1 MRKNDKSS
9 LHSRN
14 NKARLRMKGLPLFM
28 APESKPQKQNDLN
41 EKALTQ
47 SNFDLLM
54 RTARI
59 TKNIMNNN
67 FGNKRKL
74 DDIYDY

>member
-1 MRKNDKSS
+1 
-9 LHSRN
+9 
-14 NKARLRMKGLPLFM
+14 M
-28 APESKPQKQNDLN
+28 APESKTQKQNDLN

-47 SNFDLLM
+47 SNFDLLV